1 MEGGIA
7 NSVGDGSSLA
17 LPPTHEPGV
26 RNKRKKFIKGV
37 LNRHSSMKEQKIFE
51 SGGKVIDQLKFIV
64 DNGSRGEIVFDN
76 GEKKVVSPENAQ
88 KIVRLYKDLNASN
101 RTKMITSINNSPV
114 GFMKIFQYANSKY

>member
-26 RNKRKKFIKGV
+26 KKRRKNFIKGV
-37 LNRHSSMKEQKIFE
+37 MNKRSEVNEQTLFE
-51 SGGKVIDQLKFIV
+51 SGGKVIDQLKAIV
-64 DNGSRGEIVFDN
+64 DNASRGEVHFDN
-76 GEKKVVSPENAQ
+76 GESKVVSPENAQ
-88 KIVRLYKDLNASN
+88 KIVRLYKELNASN

-114 GFMKIFQYANSKY
+114 GFMKIFQYANTKY